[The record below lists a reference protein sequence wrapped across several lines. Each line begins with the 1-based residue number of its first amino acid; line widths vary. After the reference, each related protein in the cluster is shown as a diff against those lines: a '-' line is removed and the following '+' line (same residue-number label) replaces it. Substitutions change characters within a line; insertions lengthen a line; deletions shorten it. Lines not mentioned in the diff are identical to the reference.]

1 MSRRE
6 DREGVPRSNLQG
18 HINRDEWA
26 KGYTNERGWFIR
38 LTVRY
43 RHQCLGRVRH
53 HLYRLRVVGDLM
65 KPWERADEI
74 RYARINLAEAR
85 QCQKPRLP

>member
-6 DREGVPRSNLQG
+6 DREGVPRSHQQG
-18 HINRDEWA
+18 LINRDEQA
-26 KGYTNERGWFIR
+26 RGYTNERGWFSR

-53 HLYRLRVVGDLM
+53 HLYRLRVVGGIM
-65 KPWERADEI
+65 KPWERAEEI
-74 RYARINLAEAR
+74 RYARIYLDEAR
-85 QCQKPRLP
+85 QCQRPTLP